1 MEGAAVAQI
10 AARNQVPSVILR
22 AMSDNADEE
31 GYERLVVKDFSIEEY
46 VKTATS
52 IVETMVEHL

>member
-10 AARNQVPSVILR
+10 AARNGVPCVILR

-31 GYERLVVKDFSIEEY
+31 GYERLVVKDFSIDEY
-46 VKTATS
+46 VATATR
-52 IVETMVEHL
+52 IVETMIESL

>member
-10 AARNQVPSVILR
+10 AARNGVPAVILR

-31 GYERLVVKDFSIEEY
+31 GYERLVVQDFSIDEY
-46 VKTATS
+46 VTTATR
-52 IVETMVEHL
+52 IVEKMLQTL